1 MEAHFHLARYLMLSG
16 TSAGKPV
23 YKADPEIRTGGYV
36 RISFIEE
43 PRLPLWE
50 RGQRCRRDG
59 GSTTAKVDQE
69 AVKCDETVESGPT

>member
-1 MEAHFHLARYLMLSG
+1 MEAHFHLARYPMLSE

-43 PRLPLWE
+43 PQLPLWE
-50 RGQRCRRDG
+50 RVRDVGGTEEAQRPRLTKG
-59 GSTTAKVDQE
+59 G
-69 AVKCDETVESGPT
+69 KCDETVEPGAT